1 MLKRILAAFVVLLVT
16 TSAVKSET
24 IDKFTQ
30 GMEQLTGYYTL
41 YVDSAK
47 DKVYVQVPRHTE
59 PFLFQS
65 SLPRGVGSN
74 DLGLDRGQLGRTRI
88 VQFSVHGERVLLTQ
102 QNTTYVAITENEAER
117 LSVQEAFAES
127 VLYGFEVAA
136 SNDQG
141 VLIDYTPFLKSDI
154 HNLANRLKAQNEG
167 NFKVD
172 ASRSVLWLDRT
183 KSFPKNTE
191 LEAKVT
197 FTGDKAG
204 RYVRSVTPD
213 AAAITVHMHHSFVEL
228 PPAGYTPR
236 AFHPN
241 SGYYSRGFQN
251 YAAPL
256 GESMDERFIARH
268 RLEKKNPEAERS
280 EAVEPIV
287 YYLDPGA
294 PEPVRSA
301 LLDGARWWAQAFE
314 QLGYIDAFRVEILPE
329 DADPMDV
336 RYNVI
341 QWVHRATRGWSYGA
355 SVVDPRTGEI
365 IKGHVSLGSLR
376 VRQDML
382 IAQGV
387 LPPYE
392 AGVDTEARLQAI
404 EDMAISR
411 IRQLSAH
418 EIGHT
423 LGIAHNFAASPQNR
437 ASVMDYPHPLI
448 ELDENGELSIA
459 NAYDSGLGPWDMFAV
474 AYGYQEFAS
483 EEAEREGLATLLQEA
498 ADKGYAYISDR
509 DARPVGGGHATAHL
523 WDNGESPSAELMRIA
538 DIRQR
543 ILANFGAHNLAPGRP
558 LDELEQVLVPMYLLH
573 RYQVD
578 ATAKHIAGMHY
589 RYYVNGEGPVDYRP
603 VSGTEQAQALA
614 ALLHTLTPEFLQLPA
629 HIQAL
634 LVPKAMGSWSSREDF
649 KTRMGL
655 FNDPV
660 TMAEGSANFTLTMLL
675 NAERLNRLHWQS
687 QQHSDIA
694 GVQSLLQQ
702 LTNTTLAPLKD
713 TTDAIGQRV
722 AYVTLY
728 RMAET
733 MNSEETAPEVR
744 ALVRAEL
751 TKLHQQLD
759 RDSRKRRFASKQAA
773 AHLAHCLAELLST
786 GEWPESFTAVELPP
800 GSPI

>member
-1 MLKRILAAFVVLLVT
+1 MLKRILVVFVVLLAT
-16 TSAVKSET
+16 TNTIKAET

-30 GMEQLTGYYTL
+30 GMEELTGYYSL
-41 YVDSAK
+41 YVDSNK
-47 DKVYVQVPRHTE
+47 DKIYVQVPRKAE

-88 VQFSVHGERVLLTQ
+88 VEFSVHGERVLLTQ

-127 VLYGFEVAA
+127 VLYGFDVVA
-136 SNDQG
+136 SNEES
-141 VLIDYTPFLKSDI
+141 VLIDYTAFLKSDI
-154 HNLANRLKAQNEG
+154 HNLASRLKAQSEG
-167 NFKVD
+167 NFKAD
-172 ASRSVLWLDRT
+172 ATRSVLWLDRT

-191 LEAKVT
+191 LEAKIT
-197 FTGDKAG
+197 FTGDSAG

-213 AAAITVHMHHSFVEL
+213 AKAITVHMHHSFVKL

-251 YAAPL
+251 YAASL

-268 RLEKKNPEAERS
+268 RLEKKNPQAERS

-301 LLDGARWWAQAFE
+301 LLDGARWWAQAFNK
-314 QLGYIDAFRVEILPE
+314 LGYIDAFRVEILPE

-392 AGVDTEARLQAI
+392 EGADTEARLQTI

-448 ELDENGELSIA
+448 EVDANGELSIA
-459 NAYDSGLGPWDMFAV
+459 NAYDSGLGPWDDFAV
-474 AYGYQEFAS
+474 AYGYTEFES
-483 EEAEREGLATLLQEA
+483 QEAERVGLAELLKNA
-498 ADKGYAYISDR
+498 AEKNYAYISDR
-509 DARPVGGGHATAHL
+509 DARPIGGGHATAHL
-523 WDNGESPSAELMRIA
+523 WDNGDSPSVELMRIA

-543 ILANFGAHNLAPGRP
+543 VLANFGAHNLAPGRP

-589 RYYVNGEGPVDYRP
+589 SYFVNGEGPVDYRP
-603 VSGTEQAQALA
+603 VSGEEQTQALE
-614 ALLHTLTPEFLQLPA
+614 ALLHTLTRDFLQVPE

-634 LVPKAMGSWSSREDF
+634 LVPKAMGSNSSREDF

-675 NAERLNRLHWQS
+675 DAERLNRLHWQS
-687 QQHSDIA
+687 QQSSDIA

-702 LTNTTLAPLKD
+702 LTNTTVGPLKG
-713 TTDAIGQRV
+713 TTNAITQRV
-722 AYVTLY
+722 AYVTLF
-728 RMAET
+728 RMAEA
-733 MNSEETAPEVR
+733 MSNDATAPEVR
-744 ALVRAEL
+744 AIVRAEL
-751 TKLHQQLD
+751 QQLQQQLE
-759 RDSRKRRFASKQAA
+759 RDSRKRRYSSKQAA

-786 GEWPESFTAVELPP
+786 GEWPENFTPAELPP